1 MDALA
6 HKVVDDLQI
15 EAVFEKV
22 TEMGEI
28 MKYPILSTPG
38 LVVNEKVVCSGRIPS
53 EEEIAAWLQQA

>member
-1 MDALA
+1 
-6 HKVVDDLQI
+6 VDDLQI

>member
-1 MDALA
+1 MA
-6 HKVVDDLQI
+6 HKVVEDLQI
-15 EAVFEKV
+15 EAGFEKV
-22 TEMGEI
+22 TDMGEI

>member
-1 MDALA
+1 MA
-6 HKVVDDLQI
+6 HKVVEDLQI
-15 EAVFEKV
+15 EAEFEKV